1 MYAVIKTGGKQYRV
15 AENDTL
21 DIERVTGEAGD
32 IIEFKDV
39 LMVATD
45 KGVEVGAPLVEGA
58 TVAAELVEQR
68 RAKKILVYKKKR
80 RKNYQRKNGHRQLL
94 SRVAITEI
102 LTGGKKPSKKAAVK
116 KAAVKKADEK
126 PAKAEE
132 AAKVEEK
139 PAKKAPAKKAAAAK
153 KAPAKKAGGA
163 LFTAPDGE
171 PDDLKK
177 ISGVGPALEKKLH
190 DLGITK
196 FAQVAAFTKDDIEKV
211 DDALSFKGRIE
222 RDDWV
227 KQATE
232 LAKDA

>member
-15 AENDTL
+15 AESDTL

-45 KGVEVGAPLVEGA
+45 KGVEVGAPLVDGA

-116 KAAVKKADEK
+116 KAAAKTADEK
-126 PAKAEE
+126 PAKAKE
-132 AAKVEEK
+132 AAKVDEK

-153 KAPAKKAGGA
+153 KAAGGA
-163 LFTAPDGE
+163 LFTTPDGE

-196 FAQVAAFTKDDIEKV
+196 FAQVAAFTKDDIAKV

-227 KQATE
+227 KQAAE

>member
-15 AENDTL
+15 TENDTL
-21 DIERVTGEAGD
+21 DIERVAGEAGD

-45 KGVEVGAPLVEGA
+45 KGVEVGAPLVDGA

-116 KAAVKKADEK
+116 KADEK
-126 PAKAEE
+126 PSKAAEAGKVEE
-132 AAKVEEK
+132 AAKAEEK
-139 PAKKAPAKKAAAAK
+139 PAKKAPAKKAAAK
-153 KAPAKKAGGA
+153 PAEGA
-163 LFTAPDGE
+163 LFTAPDGD

-227 KQATE
+227 KQAAE